1 MSKLFRLV
9 FISRTVSALPSIQA
23 SLLSFS
29 QLFAWAPIAVVPR
42 TRAAIIDL
50 LNVFI
55 IFLLLIKDTLTN
67 ASFGPTLFTLT
78 FQ

>member
-9 FISRTVSALPSIQA
+9 FIRRTVSALPSIQA

-29 QLFAWAPIAVVPR
+29 QLFAWALIAVEPR
-42 TRAAIIDL
+42 TKAAIIDL

-55 IFLLLIKDTLTN
+55 IFLLLIKDTFIN
-67 ASFGPTLFTLT
+67 ANFRPTLFNIKN
-78 FQ
+78 Q